1 MKKALCIIS
10 GGMDSAVAAA
20 IAKDGGYD
28 ILGLHF
34 DYHQRTQRRE
44 KECFLRL
51 CEDLGAK
58 SFVFDASFIAQ
69 IGGSALT
76 DLSLEV
82 PKNRDFV
89 QNPNIVKNEAVLF
102 QNDILISDKI
112 ASKNAFVGQLFASK
126 VANLTGS
133 GATPQSAF
141 SLNADLPITY
151 VPFRNGI
158 FISIAIALAQKEG
171 CDAVFLGLVEE
182 DSSGYPDCSEDFLNK
197 MQSASQSGT
206 GEKISL
212 KAPLIHKNKAQ
223 IVKLGKELGVD
234 FSHTYSCYEN
244 DSEPCGACDSCK
256 LRARGFAM
264 AGIKDPIFL

>member
-1 MKKALCIIS
+1 MKKALCVIS

-20 IAKDGGYD
+20 AAKHDGYE

-34 DYHQRTQRRE
+34 DYHQRTQKKE

-51 CEDLGAK
+51 CDDFGAK
-58 SFVFDASFIAQ
+58 SFIFDASFIAQ

-82 PKNRDFV
+82 PKNRDFI
-89 QNPNIVKNEAVLF
+89 QSPNIVKNEAVLF

-112 ASKNAFVGQLFASK
+112 ASKNAFAGQLFASK
-126 VANLTGS
+126 VANLTKNL
-133 GATPQSAF
+133 PEQAF
-141 SLNADLPITY
+141 SGDLPITY

-158 FISIAIALAQKEG
+158 FISIAVALAQKEG
-171 CDAVFLGLVEE
+171 CEAVFLGLVEE

-197 MQSASQSGT
+197 MQNATQSGT

-223 IVKLGKELGVD
+223 IVKLGVQLGVN
-234 FSHTYSCYEN
+234 FAHTYSCYEN
-244 DSEPCGACDSCK
+244 DSRPCGACDSCK

>member
-20 IAKDGGYD
+20 IAKDDGYE

-82 PKNRDFV
+82 PKNRSFV
-89 QNPNIVKNEAVLF
+89 QSANIVKNEAVLF

-112 ASKNAFVGQLFASK
+112 ASKNAFVSQLYASK
-126 VANLTGS
+126 VADLT
-133 GATPQSAF
+133 APKPQSAF
-141 SLNADLPITY
+141 LNADLPITY

-197 MQSASQSGT
+197 MQSALQSGT

-223 IVKLGKELGVD
+223 IVKLGEELGVD

-244 DSEPCGACDSCK
+244 DSKPCGACDSCK